1 MANEKI
7 QIDVLI
13 EAAQSARTVGE
24 LKKALK
30 DLKGAALDAGQGS
43 EAFNKYTKA
52 AALAGDRIDDVN
64 ESIRALN
71 PDKKIGAFVSLGQS
85 IAGSFAVASGAVGLF
100 GDSNED
106 AQKAILKVQSA
117 VAILSGIQSIA
128 DAKREAGLVKQ
139 VLLKGADN
147 AQTVISN
154 GLQSTNIIIQK
165 AATIGQLALNDLP
178 YRSL

>member
-7 QIDVLI
+7 EIDVLI
-13 EAAQSARTVGE
+13 KAADSAKTVNE

-30 DLKGAALDAGQGS
+30 DLKSAALDAGQGS

-71 PDKKIGAFVSLGQS
+71 PDKKIGAFISLRRS
-85 IAGSFAVASGAVGLF
+85 IAGSFAAAIGAVGLF

-106 AQKAILKVQSA
+106 AQKAILKVQST

-128 DAKREAGLVKQ
+128 DAKREPSFARILRV
-139 VLLKGADN
+139 
-147 AQTVISN
+147 
-154 GLQSTNIIIQK
+154 
-165 AATIGQLALNDLP
+165 
-178 YRSL
+178 